1 VSGEDYDSPR
11 AKRLA
16 KREFNLSWS
25 DTLPSH
31 NQLSTGR
38 WWDESEPDLQPQWSV
53 ESGIADTLGIRMG
66 DELTYDM
73 AGRLIT
79 GKVTSLREVSWDSF
93 KVNFF
98 VIGTTPMLSS
108 LPTRYISSF
117 YLPANKKELMNAM
130 VRQYPSVTVLD
141 VDALMTRV
149 RTIIDKV
156 SYAAEAAFVFTLI
169 AAILLLVAM
178 VASGRH
184 IRRKE
189 NALFRAIGAT
199 TELLNKAQRFEF
211 ILMGGCAGLIAV
223 FVANLLAWFI
233 STELLDIGF
242 RFNISLALTVVVA
255 GIFLMLAT
263 GWALLSR
270 QQSQTPDSILR
281 QS

>member
-1 VSGEDYDSPR
+1 M
-11 AKRLA
+11 
-16 KREFNLSWS
+16 LS
-25 DTLPSH
+25 TLPS
-31 NQLSTGR
+31 
-38 WWDESEPDLQPQWSV
+38 
-53 ESGIADTLGIRMG
+53 
-66 DELTYDM
+66 
-73 AGRLIT
+73 
-79 GKVTSLREVSWDSF
+79 
-93 KVNFF
+93 
-98 VIGTTPMLSS
+98 
-108 LPTRYISSF
+108 RYISSF
-117 YLPANKKELMNAM
+117 YLPANKKELMNVM

-242 RFNISLALTVVVA
+242 RFNFSLALAVVVG
-255 GIFLMLAT
+255 GIILMLIT
-263 GWALLSR
+263 GWGLLSK

-281 QS
+281 QF